1 MAKVRHDEIIPECN
15 IDTNLVETLLKMINL
30 ERFLFAEKRHNPCR
44 YRIKCLILQPISPNM
59 RINCDN
65 NYV

>member
-30 ERFLFAEKRHNPCR
+30 ER
-44 YRIKCLILQPISPNM
+44 Y
-59 RINCDN
+59 
-65 NYV
+65 NYDE